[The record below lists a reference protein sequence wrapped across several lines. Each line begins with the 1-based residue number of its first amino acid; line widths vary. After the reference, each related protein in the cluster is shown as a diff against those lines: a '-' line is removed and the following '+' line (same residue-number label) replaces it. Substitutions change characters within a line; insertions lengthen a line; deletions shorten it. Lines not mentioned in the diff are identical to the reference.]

1 MGSEVDIADLNDLED
16 LMPLDSLIGEIE
28 YDSDFCSSQIKSED
42 VAEDVLSILSMSIEE
57 KIVADEEHPL
67 NLRLAEISDDIIVT
81 SFHFNQGQKVVGSK
95 KGSTFYFDESN
106 NYISTFQVSDK
117 NCGSVTAL
125 ALSRDNK
132 RLLIGYSRG
141 GVYMYDTSSPKSPL
155 RHLPSNCH
163 AIESAP
169 VNFLRFY
176 SSNSTAIC
184 ADSSSITKLW
194 DSKLRV
200 FQNSIILM
208 KMNQKDILNPYS
220 VRIHPYSSSSWN

>member
-28 YDSDFCSSQIKSED
+28 YDSDFGSSQIKSED
-42 VAEDVLSILSMSIEE
+42 VEEAVSSILTMSIEE

-141 GVYMYDTSSPKSPL
+141 AVYMYDTSSPKSPL
-155 RHLPSNCH
+155 RHLPGNCH

-194 DSKLRV
+194 DSKL
-200 FQNSIILM
+200 IC
-208 KMNQKDILNPYS
+208 
-220 VRIHPYSSSSWN
+220 

>member
-28 YDSDFCSSQIKSED
+28 YDSDFGSSQIKSED
-42 VAEDVLSILSMSIEE
+42 VEEGDTLVSSILTMSIEE

-67 NLRLAEISDDIIVT
+67 NLRLAEISNDIIVT
-81 SFHFNQGQKVVGSK
+81 SFHFNQGQKVVGTK

-106 NYISTFQVSDK
+106 NYISTFQVSE

-141 GVYMYDTSSPKSPL
+141 AVYMYDTSSPKSPL
-155 RHLPSNCH
+155 RHLPGNCH

-184 ADSSSITKLW
+184 ADSSSITKLR
-194 DSKLRV
+194 DSIFCYFKGRTLD
-200 FQNSIILM
+200 QIQLD
-208 KMNQKDILNPYS
+208 DIL
-220 VRIHPYSSSSWN
+220 WFLG